1 MQGKKA
7 LALLGAA
14 TAANAFGATRPNVV
28 IIVADD
34 LGWGDV
40 SYHGSVIP
48 TPNIDRLIGE
58 GIELNRFYT
67 APVSSPTRCGLMTGR
82 YPSRFGIRE
91 TVIPPW
97 RDYGLPVEE
106 ETMADLL
113 GRNGY
118 TNRAAIGKWHMG
130 HSRLRYYPL
139 NRGCTQGY
147 GTNRTY
153 PQASQKAEWNHK
165 GRP

>member
-1 MQGKKA
+1 MKRKQ
-7 LALLGAA
+7 LALLAAA

-97 RDYGLPVEE
+97 RDYGLPPEE
-106 ETMADLL
+106 
-113 GRNGY
+113 
-118 TNRAAIGKWHMG
+118 
-130 HSRLRYYPL
+130 
-139 NRGCTQGY
+139 
-147 GTNRTY
+147 
-153 PQASQKAEWNHK
+153 
-165 GRP
+165 

>member
-1 MQGKKA
+1 MLGKHSSCRSGA
-7 LALLGAA
+7 SGISAIASRAGGTLALLAA
-14 TAANAFGATRPNVV
+14 TVQAANAFGATRPNVV

-40 SYHGSVIP
+40 SCHGSVIP

-58 GIELNRFYT
+58 GIELDRFYT

-97 RDYGLPVEE
+97 RDYGLLLRKRRWPMCWGE
-106 ETMADLL
+106 MATPIVL
-113 GRNGY
+113 
-118 TNRAAIGKWHMG
+118 
-130 HSRLRYYPL
+130 
-139 NRGCTQGY
+139 Q
-147 GTNRTY
+147 
-153 PQASQKAEWNHK
+153 
-165 GRP
+165 